1 MNRRSAV
8 ASTRVAFNTYW
19 IPTLGP
25 RRRGDACIVQNED
38 GYLKC
43 AVTDQELHATTQEIC
58 ALYRANRPH
67 GSNNGINYRIPSR
80 LQCAD
85 QAGSLWRIGRTGRST
100 LCCSSAPHQ
109 SKTLQRYKVDKTSK
123 ASPFPS
129 AGHESRRLSSSYRLS
144 TDCRS

>member
-109 SKTLQRYKVDKTSK
+109 PRASSAVARLQLNTHCGCVGQFVLVDRFSFTLAIA
-123 ASPFPS
+123 AS
-129 AGHESRRLSSSYRLS
+129 
-144 TDCRS
+144 